1 MKRRQF
7 LAWGA
12 TASMTALTN
21 GSCAPSSRELFI
33 SPYHA
38 SLSRE
43 GKRPAR
49 ELSADVVIV
58 GGGIGGCAAALAA
71 TQMGARVILTEET
84 DWLGGQLTQQA
95 VPPDENPWIESHGG
109 TRSYLHY
116 RALVREYYRNHY
128 PLAPALRDH
137 KTFNPG
143 GGSVSRLC
151 HEPRIGVAV
160 LEAMLAS
167 AVSFDQLRILLE
179 HHPVEA
185 EVSGDRVKSVI
196 VQNRYGD
203 RVSLQAPYFLDA
215 TEQGDLLPL
224 TGTEYVTGFE
234 SHKQTGEARAPS
246 EAQPK
251 NIQALTWCFPVE
263 YLPGEDH
270 TIDRPEQYD
279 FWRNYVPALHP
290 PWSGRLL
297 DLAMSHPHTL
307 EYRSL
312 GFNPLGD
319 TPEGVYNLFLYRKIA
334 QRSHFTGRTY
344 RGDITLV
351 NWPQNDYLLG
361 NFHDVS
367 EKELARNIK
376 GARQLSLSLL
386 YWLQTEVPRP
396 DGGAGWKGLRLRPDL
411 VGTEDGLAKRPYIRE
426 SRRILADFTV
436 VAHHIVK
443 EAREEIA
450 RKTGEKAAAEHF
462 ADSVGIG
469 YYRLDLHP
477 STGGDNYI
485 DMATLPFQIPL
496 GALLPRRMENLLPA
510 CKNLGVTH
518 LTNGCYRLHPVEW
531 NIGESAGALAAF
543 CLREREPPRQIR
555 NDKQRLAEFQKL
567 LSETIGVRLRWE
579 QAQGRT
585 T

>member
-1 MKRRQF
+1 MNRRQF
-7 LAWGA
+7 LGLGA
-12 TASMTALTN
+12 TGVAMLVS
-21 GSCAPSSRELFI
+21 GSCATSSRGALVWPDRP
-33 SPYHA
+33 SA
-38 SLSRE
+38 SKKGGHSV
-43 GKRPAR
+43 R

-58 GGGIGGCAAALAA
+58 GGGVGGCAAALAA
-71 TQMGARVILTEET
+71 TRMGARVILTEGT

-109 TRSYLHY
+109 TRSYLQY
-116 RALVREYYRNHY
+116 RALVRDYYRNHY
-128 PLAPALRDH
+128 PLTQELRDQQA
-137 KTFNPG
+137 FNPG
-143 GGSVSRLC
+143 GGGVSRLC
-151 HEPRIGVAV
+151 HEPRISVAV

-167 AVSFDQLRILLE
+167 AASFDQLLILRE
-179 HHPVEA
+179 HSPVDA
-185 EVSGDRVKSVI
+185 EVSGDRVRSVI
-196 VQNRYGD
+196 VQNRFGD
-203 RVSLQAPYFLDA
+203 RIRLRAPYFLDA

-224 TGTEYVTGFE
+224 TRTEYVTGFE
-234 SHKQTGEARAPS
+234 SQKQTGESHAPS
-246 EAQPK
+246 EAQPQ
-251 NIQALTWCFPVE
+251 NIQAVTWCLPVE
-263 YLPGEDH
+263 YLHGEDH
-270 TIDRPEQYD
+270 TIDRPEQYG
-279 FWRNYVPALHP
+279 FWRDYVPQLNP
-290 PWSGRLL
+290 PWSGKLL

-307 EYRSL
+307 AYRPM

-319 TPEGVYNLFLYRKIA
+319 TPEGHYNLFLYRKIA
-334 QRSHFTGRTY
+334 QRSHFAGPTY

-367 EKELARNIK
+367 DKELARHIK

-386 YWLQTEVPRP
+386 YWLQTEAPRP

-426 SRRILADFTV
+426 SRRIRAEFTV
-436 VAHHIVK
+436 VAQHIAQ

-450 RKTGEKAAAEHF
+450 KTTGAEPSAERF
-462 ADSVGIG
+462 EDSVGIG

-485 DMATLPFQIPL
+485 DMPAMPFQIPL
-496 GALLPRRMENLLPA
+496 GALIPRRVENLLPA

-543 CLREREPPRQIR
+543 CLREKEPPRQIR
-555 NDKQRLAEFQKL
+555 RDKGRLADFQKV
-567 LSETIGVRLRWE
+567 LSETLGVRLEWDK
-579 QAQGRT
+579 T
-585 T
+585 

>member
-1 MKRRQF
+1 
-7 LAWGA
+7 
-12 TASMTALTN
+12 
-21 GSCAPSSRELFI
+21 
-33 SPYHA
+33 
-38 SLSRE
+38 
-43 GKRPAR
+43 
-49 ELSADVVIV
+49 V
-58 GGGIGGCAAALAA
+58 GGCAAALAA
-71 TQMGARVILTEET
+71 TRMGARVILTEET

-109 TRSYLHY
+109 TRSYLQY
-116 RALVREYYRNHY
+116 RAMVRDYYRKHY
-128 PLAPALRDH
+128 PLTQELRGN

-151 HEPRIGVAV
+151 HEPRISVAV

-167 AVSFDQLRILLE
+167 AVSFDQLAILTE
-179 HHPVEA
+179 HHPVDA
-185 EVSGDRVKSVI
+185 EVSGDRVESVV
-196 VQNRYGD
+196 VQNECGD
-203 RVSLQAPYFLDA
+203 RVRLQATYFLDA

-234 SHKQTGEARAPS
+234 SQQETGEVWAPS
-246 EAQPK
+246 EGQPQ
-251 NIQALTWCFPVE
+251 NIQAVTWCFPAE
-263 YLPGEDH
+263 YLDGEDH
-270 TIDRPEQYD
+270 TIDKPEQYE
-279 FWRNYVPALHP
+279 FWRDYVPSLDP

-297 DLAMSHPHTL
+297 DLSMSHPHTL
-307 EYRSL
+307 EYRPM

-319 TPEGVYNLFLYRKIA
+319 TPEGLYNLFLYRKIA
-334 QRSHFTGRTY
+334 QRSNFAGPTY

-367 EKELARNIK
+367 EKELVRNIE

-386 YWLQTEVPRP
+386 YWLQTEAPRP
-396 DGGAGWKGLRLRPDL
+396 DGGTGWKGLRLRPDL

-426 SRRILADFTV
+426 SRRICADFTV
-436 VAHHIVK
+436 VAHHIAK
-443 EAREEIA
+443 EAREKIA
-450 RKTGEKAAAEHF
+450 KETGGKATAEYF
-462 ADSVGIG
+462 EDSVGIG

-485 DMATLPFQIPL
+485 DMAALPFQIPL

-543 CLREREPPRQIR
+543 CLRHEEPPRQIR
-555 NDKQRLAEFQKL
+555 RDKRRLTEFQSL
-567 LSETIGVRLRWE
+567 LSETLGVRLRWE
-579 QAQGRT
+579 EA
-585 T
+585 

>member
-7 LAWGA
+7 LALGA
-12 TASMTALTN
+12 TASIATVMAS
-21 GSCAPSSRELFI
+21 SCKTVSREALS
-33 SPYHA
+33 SPYQVPHTKP
-38 SLSRE
+38 SKCL
-43 GKRPAR
+43 AR
-49 ELSADVVIV
+49 ELSADVVII
-58 GGGIGGCAAALAA
+58 GGGVGGCAAALAA
-71 TQMGARVILTEET
+71 TRMGARVILTEET

-109 TRSYLHY
+109 TRSYLRY

-128 PLAPALRDH
+128 PLKKELRDNEV
-137 KTFNPG
+137 FNPG

-151 HEPRIGVAV
+151 HEPRISVAV

-167 AVSFDQLRILLE
+167 AISFDQLLILKE
-179 HHPVEA
+179 HYPVEA
-185 EVSGDRVKSVI
+185 DVSGDRVRSVI
-196 VQNRYGD
+196 VQNKCGD
-203 RVSLQAPYFLDA
+203 LITLHASYFLDA

-234 SHKQTGEARAPS
+234 SQAETGEELAPS

-251 NIQALTWCFPVE
+251 NIQAVTWCFPVE
-263 YLPGEDH
+263 YIDGEDH
-270 TIDRPEQYD
+270 TIDKPEQYD
-279 FWRNYVPALHP
+279 FWRNYVPSLDP
-290 PWSGRLL
+290 PWSGKLL
-297 DLAMSHPHTL
+297 DMAMSHPHTL
-307 EYRSL
+307 EYRPM

-319 TPEGVYNLFLYRKIA
+319 TPEGHHNLFVYRKIA
-334 QRSHFTGRTY
+334 QRSNFTGPTY

-367 EKELARNIK
+367 EKELAKNIK
-376 GARQLSLSLL
+376 GARQLSLSLF
-386 YWLQTEVPRP
+386 YWLQTEAPRP
-396 DGGAGWKGLRLRPDL
+396 DGGTGWKGLRLRPDL

-426 SRRILADFTV
+426 SRRIRADFTV
-436 VAHHIVK
+436 VAHHIAK

-450 RKTGEKAAAEHF
+450 KRSGEKASAERF
-462 ADSVGIG
+462 EDSVGIG

-485 DMATLPFQIPL
+485 DMAAMPFQIPL
-496 GALLPRRMENLLPA
+496 GALLPRRMENLFPA

-555 NDKQRLAEFQKL
+555 QDRRRLAKFQKV
-567 LSETIGVRLRWE
+567 LSETLGVRLRWE
-579 QAQGRT
+579 EA
-585 T
+585 

>member
-7 LAWGA
+7 LALGA
-12 TASMTALTN
+12 TASMATVMA
-21 GSCAPSSRELFI
+21 GSCTTSSRETFV
-33 SPYHA
+33 SPYQA
-38 SLSRE
+38 PRSRRS
-43 GKRPAR
+43 KRLAR
-49 ELSADVVIV
+49 ELSADVVII
-58 GGGIGGCAAALAA
+58 GGGVGGCAAALAA
-71 TQMGARVILTEET
+71 TRMGARVILTEET

-109 TRSYLHY
+109 TRSYLQY
-116 RALVREYYRNHY
+116 RALVRAYYRNHY
-128 PLAPALRDH
+128 PLRKELRDSQ
-137 KTFNPG
+137 TFNPG

-151 HEPRIGVAV
+151 HEPRISVAV
-160 LEAMLAS
+160 LEAMLAA
-167 AVSFDQLRILLE
+167 AVSFDQLVILSE
-179 HHPVEA
+179 HHAVDAEA
-185 EVSGDRVKSVI
+185 SGDRVESVI
-196 VQNRYGD
+196 VQNKCGD
-203 RVSLQAPYFLDA
+203 RISLQASYFLDA

-224 TGTEYVTGFE
+224 TGTKYVTGFE
-234 SHKQTGEARAPS
+234 SQAETGEELAPS
-246 EAQPK
+246 DAQPN
-251 NIQALTWCFPVE
+251 NIQAVTWCFPVE
-263 YLPGEDH
+263 YVAGEDH

-279 FWRNYVPALHP
+279 FWRDYVPSLDP

-307 EYRSL
+307 EYRPM

-319 TPEGVYNLFLYRKIA
+319 TPEGRYNLFVYRKIA
-334 QRSHFTGRTY
+334 QRGNFTGPTY

-367 EKELARNIK
+367 EKELAKNIE
-376 GARQLSLSLL
+376 GSRQLSLSLL

-396 DGGAGWKGLRLRPDL
+396 DGGTGWKGLRLRPDL

-426 SRRILADFTV
+426 SRRIRADFTV
-436 VAHHIVK
+436 VAHHIAK
-443 EAREEIA
+443 EAREQIA
-450 RKTGEKAAAEHF
+450 RRTGEKASAEHF
-462 ADSVGIG
+462 EDSVGIG

-485 DMATLPFQIPL
+485 DMAAMPFQIPL

-510 CKNLGVTH
+510 CKNIGVTH

-543 CLREREPPRQIR
+543 CIREKEPPRQIR
-555 NDKQRLAEFQKL
+555 RDKQRLAKFQKVL
-567 LSETIGVRLRWE
+567 TETLGVRLRWE
-579 QAQGRT
+579 EA
-585 T
+585 

>member
-12 TASMTALTN
+12 TTSIAALTT
-21 GSCAPSSRELFI
+21 GSCATSARKTLL
-33 SPYHA
+33 SPYQA
-38 SLSRE
+38 LSAKE

-49 ELSADVVIV
+49 EMSADVVVI
-58 GGGIGGCAAALAA
+58 GGGVGGCAAALAA
-71 TQMGARVILTEET
+71 TRLGARVILTEET

-109 TRSYLHY
+109 TRSYLQY
-116 RALVREYYRNHY
+116 RAMVRDYYRNHY
-128 PLAPALRDH
+128 PLTPELREAKAL
-137 KTFNPG
+137 NPG

-151 HEPRIGVAV
+151 HEPRISVAV

-167 AVSFDQLRILLE
+167 AVSFDQLVLLME
-179 HHPVEA
+179 HYPVDA
-185 EVSGDRVKSVI
+185 EMSGDWVRSII
-196 VQNRYGD
+196 VQNQYGD
-203 RVSLQAPYFLDA
+203 RIRLQASYFLDA

-234 SHKQTGEARAPS
+234 SQQETGEAHAPS
-246 EAQPK
+246 EAQPR
-251 NIQALTWCFPVE
+251 NIQAVTWCFPAE
-263 YLPGEDH
+263 YLDGEDH
-270 TIDRPEQYD
+270 TIDKPQQYG
-279 FWRNYVPALHP
+279 FWRDYVPRLTP
-290 PWSGRLL
+290 PWPGRLL

-307 EYRSL
+307 EYRPM

-334 QRSHFTGRTY
+334 QRSHFTDPTY

-367 EKELARNIK
+367 EKELAKNIQ

-386 YWLQTEVPRP
+386 YWLQTEAPRP

-426 SRRILADFTV
+426 SRRIRAEFTV
-436 VAHHIVK
+436 VEQHIATA
-443 EAREEIA
+443 AREKIA
-450 RKTGEKAAAEHF
+450 KKTSVAATAEPF
-462 ADSVGIG
+462 EDSVGIG

-485 DMATLPFQIPL
+485 DMAALPFQIPL
-496 GALLPRRMENLLPA
+496 GALLPRRVENLLPA

-531 NIGESAGALAAF
+531 NVGESAGALAAF
-543 CLREREPPRQIR
+543 GLREKEPPRQVR
-555 NDKQRLAEFQKL
+555 RDKRRLAEFQKV
-567 LSETIGVRLRWE
+567 LSETLGVRLRWQE
-579 QAQGRT
+579 A
-585 T
+585 

>member
-1 MKRRQF
+1 MKRRRF
-7 LAWGA
+7 LTLGASAGIA
-12 TASMTALTN
+12 TAVTS
-21 GSCAPSSRELFI
+21 SCTTSSPETHLSPYQMPRSRE
-33 SPYHA
+33 S
-38 SLSRE
+38 
-43 GKRPAR
+43 KRLAR
-49 ELSADVVIV
+49 ELSADIVIV
-58 GGGIGGCAAALAA
+58 GGGVGGCAAALAA
-71 TQMGARVILTEET
+71 TRMGARVILTEET

-109 TRSYLHY
+109 TRSYLQY
-116 RALVREYYRNHY
+116 RAMVRDYYRNHY
-128 PLAPALRDH
+128 PLAQRMRDD

-151 HEPRIGVAV
+151 HEPRISVAV

-167 AVSFDQLRILLE
+167 AVSFDQLVVLME
-179 HHPVEA
+179 HHPVDA
-185 EVSGDRVKSVI
+185 EVSGDRVESVV
-196 VQNRYGD
+196 VQNKCGD
-203 RVSLQAPYFLDA
+203 RIRLQASYFLDA

-234 SHKQTGEARAPS
+234 SQKDTGEAHAPS

-251 NIQALTWCFPVE
+251 NIQAVTWCFPVE
-263 YLPGEDH
+263 YLDGEDH
-270 TIDRPEQYD
+270 TIDKPEQYD
-279 FWRNYVPALHP
+279 FWRDYVPSLDP
-290 PWSGRLL
+290 PWSGKLL

-307 EYRSL
+307 EYRPM

-319 TPEGVYNLFLYRKIA
+319 TPEGLYNLFLYRKIA
-334 QRSHFTGRTY
+334 QRSNFTGPTY
-344 RGDITLV
+344 RGDITLI
-351 NWPQNDYLLG
+351 NWPQNDYMLG
-361 NFHDVS
+361 NFHAVS
-367 EKELARNIK
+367 EKELAKNIK

-386 YWLQTEVPRP
+386 YWLQTEAPRP

-426 SRRILADFTV
+426 SRRIRADFTV
-436 VAHHIVK
+436 VAHHIAK
-443 EAREEIA
+443 EAREEFA
-450 RKTGEKAAAEHF
+450 KKTGGEASAEHF
-462 ADSVGIG
+462 EDSVGIG

-485 DMATLPFQIPL
+485 DMAAMPFQIPL

-555 NDKQRLAEFQKL
+555 RDKRRLAGFQKF

-579 QAQGRT
+579 DA
-585 T
+585 

>member
-7 LAWGA
+7 LASGMA
-12 TASMTALTN
+12 ASMAALMG
-21 GSCAPSSRELFI
+21 GSCATSSRGGHI
-33 SPYHA
+33 SPYQ
-38 SLSRE
+38 S
-43 GKRPAR
+43 AR
-49 ELSADVVIV
+49 SIRGNRWAPELSADIVIV
-58 GGGIGGCAAALAA
+58 GGGLGGCAAALAA
-71 TQMGARVILTEET
+71 TRMGARVILTEET

-109 TRSYLHY
+109 TQSYLQY
-116 RALVREYYRNHY
+116 RALVRDYYRNHY
-128 PLAPALRDH
+128 PLIPQLRDQ
-137 KTFNPG
+137 KAFNPG

-151 HEPRIGVAV
+151 HEPRISVAV

-167 AVSFDQLRILLE
+167 AVSFGQLVILLE
-179 HHPVEA
+179 HHLVDA
-185 EVSGDRVKSVI
+185 EVSGDRVKSVV
-196 VQNRYGD
+196 VQDKGGD
-203 RVSLQAPYFLDA
+203 RISLQARYFLDA

-224 TGTEYVTGFE
+224 TRTEYVTGFE
-234 SHKQTGEARAPS
+234 SQNETGEAWAPT
-246 EAQPK
+246 EAQPQ
-251 NIQALTWCFPVE
+251 NIQAVTWCFPVE
-263 YLPGEDH
+263 HIGGEDH
-270 TIDRPEQYD
+270 TIDKPEQYE
-279 FWRNYVPALHP
+279 FWRNYVPELDP
-290 PWSGRLL
+290 PWSGKLL

-307 EYRSL
+307 EYRPM

-319 TPEGVYNLFLYRKIA
+319 TPKGLYNLFVYRKIA
-334 QRSHFTGRTY
+334 QRSNFTGPTY

-386 YWLQTEVPRP
+386 YWLQTEAPRA
-396 DGGAGWKGLRLRPDL
+396 DGGTGWKGLRPRPDL

-426 SRRILADFTV
+426 SRRIRADFTV
-436 VAHHIVK
+436 VAHHITT

-450 RKTGEKAAAEHF
+450 RKTGGEAAAEHF
-462 ADSVGIG
+462 EDSVGIG

-485 DMATLPFQIPL
+485 DMPVMPFQIPL

-531 NIGESAGALAAF
+531 NIGEAAGALAAF
-543 CLREREPPRQIR
+543 CLREKEPPRQIR
-555 NDKQRLAEFQKL
+555 QDNRRLAEFQKV
-567 LSETIGVRLRWE
+567 LSETLGVRLRWGE
-579 QAQGRT
+579 T
-585 T
+585 

>member
-7 LAWGA
+7 LALGA
-12 TASMTALTN
+12 TASMATVMA
-21 GSCAPSSRELFI
+21 GSCTTSSRETFV
-33 SPYHA
+33 SPYQA
-38 SLSRE
+38 PRSRRS
-43 GKRPAR
+43 KRLAR
-49 ELSADVVIV
+49 ELSADVVII
-58 GGGIGGCAAALAA
+58 GGGVGGCAAALAA
-71 TQMGARVILTEET
+71 TRMGARVILTEET

-109 TRSYLHY
+109 TRSYLQY
-116 RALVREYYRNHY
+116 RALVRDYYRNHY
-128 PLAPALRDH
+128 PLRKELRDSQ
-137 KTFNPG
+137 TFNPG

-151 HEPRIGVAV
+151 HEPRISVAV

-167 AVSFDQLRILLE
+167 AVSFDQLVILLE
-179 HHPVEA
+179 HHAVDA
-185 EVSGDRVKSVI
+185 EVSGDWVEGVI
-196 VQNRYGD
+196 VQSKCGD
-203 RVSLQAPYFLDA
+203 RISLQASYFLDA

-234 SHKQTGEARAPS
+234 SHAETGEELALS
-246 EAQPK
+246 DAQPN
-251 NIQALTWCFPVE
+251 NIQAVTWCFPVE
-263 YLPGEDH
+263 YVDGEDH
-270 TIDRPEQYD
+270 TIDKPEQYD
-279 FWRNYVPALHP
+279 FWRDYVPSLDP
-290 PWSGRLL
+290 SWSGRLL

-307 EYRSL
+307 EYRPM

-319 TPEGVYNLFLYRKIA
+319 TPEGRYNLFVYRKIA
-334 QRSHFTGRTY
+334 QRGNFAGPTY

-367 EKELARNIK
+367 EKELAKNIE

-386 YWLQTEVPRP
+386 HWLQTEVPRP
-396 DGGAGWKGLRLRPDL
+396 DGGTGWKGLRLRPDL

-426 SRRILADFTV
+426 SRRIRADFTV
-436 VAHHIVK
+436 VAHHIAK

-450 RKTGEKAAAEHF
+450 KETGGKATAEYF
-462 ADSVGIG
+462 EDSAGIG

-485 DMATLPFQIPL
+485 DMAAMPFQIPL

-510 CKNLGVTH
+510 CKNIGVTH

-531 NIGESAGALAAF
+531 NIGESAGALAAY
-543 CLREREPPRQIR
+543 CLREKEPPRQIR
-555 NDKQRLAEFQKL
+555 QDKRRLAKFQKV
-567 LSETIGVRLRWE
+567 LSETLGVRLRWKE
-579 QAQGRT
+579 A
-585 T
+585 